1 MADMQILPG
10 DIFLNA
16 PMGSWFRVTK
26 IEDTKQGCTVR
37 FQMGT
42 GARPDMDYAEIKS
55 LKKWKQSSMQLDRFQ
70 NTVSRFRLMRSLDG
84 V

>member
-1 MADMQILPG
+1 MDNMQILPG
-10 DIFLNA
+10 DIFLNV

-26 IEDTKQGCTVR
+26 IEDTKKGRTVR

-42 GARPDMDYAEIKS
+42 SARPDMTYSEIGR
-55 LKKWKQSSMQLDRFQ
+55 LKKWKQSSMDLDRFQ
-70 NTVSRFRLMRSLDG
+70 DTVKRFRVLRSLAK